1 MASPIVFKITDAGA
15 LASLDAQNNGLS
27 LSLDTIALGSGQY
40 TPDGTETALDTPIES
55 WSLTYGDIE
64 PNSQTLRFSAVLESP
79 TQIQAF
85 EVGIFTDTGVL
96 YAVASTTSATP
107 LLVVL
112 ANAVTI
118 AAMGLKLD
126 TTGAATVTIS
136 NDPNAPL
143 AVVLLTQH
151 VTNPNPHPQYAMKS
165 AFDSHVTQNALEHAN
180 LLTLIMAEADARDL
194 ADQQHIEAT
203 NPHPQ
208 YAFAADIN
216 PRNLFRLIHNTGQ
229 PYATSSGTASGSV
242 THVLEGVIYPLGDIL
257 NEYDALFVEPVDN
270 YVVDGITMGNGLNK
284 QGYLLRFDGLIQFGN
299 YAGQGDTGFAT
310 PTAKIRF
317 LDEDFQLLLEVPL
330 PLTLSSGGFANNG
343 NVGHATYRV
352 STEFDLYNLK
362 KSNGQTPTAVHAA
375 ISASGL
381 SDSDGGDPDLQIL
394 TLESFAIFCSY

>member
-55 WSLTYGDIE
+55 WPLTYGDIE

-126 TTGAATVTIS
+126 TSGAATVTVS

-151 VTNPNPHPQYAMKS
+151 VTNPNPHPQYAMKA
-165 AFDSHVTQNALEHAN
+165 AFDSHVVQNALEHAN
-180 LLTLIMAEADARDL
+180 LLTLIMAEVDAREL
-194 ADQQHIEAT
+194 ADQQHVEAA

-216 PRNLFRLIHNTGQ
+216 PRHLFRFIHNTGG
-229 PYATSSGTASGSV
+229 PYDTSFGVAPGSVVHTLEGTA
-242 THVLEGVIYPLGDIL
+242 HDLGNCLTD
-257 NEYDALFVEPVDN
+257 YDAIE
-270 YVVDGITMGNGLNK
+270 VVAVTDYEVQGITLGNSLNR
-284 QGYLLRFDGLIQFGN
+284 QGFLLKFDGYIQFGN
-299 YAGQGDTGFAT
+299 YAGQGDTGFST
-310 PTAKIRF
+310 PSVK
-317 LDEDFQLLLEVPL
+317 LLLLDDAAQTLVEI
-330 PLTLSSGGFANNG
+330 PLTLTHVSGLFANNG
-343 NVGHATYRV
+343 NVGHVMYRL
-352 STEFDLYNLK
+352 SKDFDLYNLRK
-362 KSNGQTPTAVHAA
+362 TNGQLPNPLYAA
-375 ISASGL
+375 ISATGV
-381 SDSDGGDPDLQIL
+381 SDSDGGSPDLQIL
-394 TLESFAIFCSY
+394 TIEGFSVLCSY